1 MIAAYQATGDKAYMD
16 YVTERHALLAD
27 IVPFFKQIHSKGGKI
42 DVNVRRVV
50 EPHALDDAGAVCCS
64 MIKSLLRDAKQP
76 LRPLIDNYADYIMN
90 KEYRL
95 SDGTFARLRPQ
106 KNTVWLDD
114 MFMGIPT
121 VAYMG
126 RLTGDGGYYDEAAR
140 QVGLIDTT
148 QTWLKIQ
155 QMDATKAVYQSQKP
169 DMERQIAATRQ
180 QLAKA
185 QQDEQRYRELVADGA
200 APSKMFDDATS
211 QVKVL
216 QKQLDAQISSL
227 STSTQALDKQMAAA
241 EIQKA
246 QLQDMLRKCHILTP
260 IKGIILEKYVE
271 QGEFVSVGKPLFKI
285 ADTESMK
292 LRAYVTSAQLQNLK
306 IGQKVKVFANYGD
319 GQRKEYAGT
328 ISWISSRSEFTP
340 KTILTDDER
349 ADLVYA
355 VKVAIKNDGFVK
367 IGMYG
372 EVKLSEK

>member
-1 MIAAYQATGDKAYMD
+1 MI
-16 YVTERHALLAD
+16 
-27 IVPFFKQIHSKGGKI
+27 
-42 DVNVRRVV
+42 
-50 EPHALDDAGAVCCS
+50 
-64 MIKSLLRDAKQP
+64 
-76 LRPLIDNYADYIMN
+76 
-90 KEYRL
+90 
-95 SDGTFARLRPQ
+95 
-106 KNTVWLDD
+106 
-114 MFMGIPT
+114 
-121 VAYMG
+121 
-126 RLTGDGGYYDEAAR
+126 EAAR

-200 APSKMFDDATS
+200 APSKMLDDATS

-227 STSTQALDKQMAAA
+227 NTSTQALDKQTTSTQALDKQTAAA
-241 EIQKA
+241 DVQKA
-246 QLQDMLRKCHILTP
+246 QLQDMLRKCHIMTP
-260 IKGIILEKYVE
+260 TKGTVLEKYVE
-271 QGEFVSVGKPLFKI
+271 RGEFVSVGKPLFKI
-285 ADTESMK
+285 ADIESMH
-292 LRAYVTSAQLQNLK
+292 LRAYVTSAQLQNIK
-306 IGQKVKVFANYGD
+306 IGQQVKVFADYGD

-372 EVKLSEK
+372 EVILSE